1 MFIFKRALPRR
12 AVLRG
17 MGAALALPFLEAMV
31 PALTATAR
39 TAANP
44 PRRFG
49 AVFVPL
55 GERPGFWTPAT
66 VGADFEFTPILKPIE
81 KFRQHVT
88 VISELCDPL
97 DGHATTVSAW
107 LSGALPK
114 KTFAEDVYSGETVDQ
129 VIARKIGQE
138 TPLPSLE
145 LATEDFTGYIGG
157 CDTQYSCAY
166 MNTISWSSA
175 TTPVPMEINP
185 RVVFERLF
193 GRPGTAAQRQQRR
206 QTDKSILDSLTDD
219 VKELEQGLGA
229 RDLGRLREY
238 LDHVREVER
247 RIQMSERAGAAS
259 VQEVDAPFGIPE
271 SWEEHALLMFE
282 LAALAYQSD
291 ITRVTS
297 FMMAKDASMISYTN
311 LGISE
316 PHHSTTH
323 HLELPESIPN
333 LVKINTYHMG
343 LFAKFLERLA
353 STPDGD
359 GSLLDHSLLLFG
371 SGMSEANTHS
381 RLNIPTLLVGGAATG
396 FTGNRH
402 IRTAPETPFANCL
415 LSLANLYGCELG
427 KFGTLSTGEISL

>member
-1 MFIFKRALPRR
+1 
-12 AVLRG
+12 
-17 MGAALALPFLEAMV
+17 MGAALALPLLEAMV
-31 PALTATAR
+31 PALTATAK

-55 GERPGFWTPAT
+55 GERPGYWTPAT
-66 VGADFEFTPILKPIE
+66 VGSNFEFTPILKPIE

-88 VISELCDPL
+88 LVSELCDPL

-107 LSGALPK
+107 LSGAIPK

-129 VIARKIGQE
+129 VIARKIGQQ

-193 GRPGTAAQRQQRR
+193 GRPGTAAQRQQRMR
-206 QTDKSILDSLTDD
+206 TDSSILDSLADD
-219 VKELEQGLGA
+219 VKDLERGLGN
-229 RDLGRLREY
+229 RDLGRLHEY

-247 RIQMSERAGAAS
+247 RIQLSERKEANS
-259 VQEVDAPFGIPE
+259 VREVDAPFGIPE
-271 SWEEHALLMFE
+271 SWEEHARLMFE
-282 LAALAYQSD
+282 LAALAYQAD
-291 ITRVTS
+291 ITRVLT

-333 LVKINTYHMG
+333 LVKINTYHMT
-343 LFAKFLERLA
+343 LFAEFIERLSA
-353 STPDGD
+353 TPDGD
-359 GSLLDHSLLLFG
+359 GSVLDHSLLLFG
-371 SGMSEANTHS
+371 SGMGEANTHS
-381 RLNIPTLLVGGAATG
+381 RLNIPTLLVGGGSVG
-396 FTGNRH
+396 FKGNRH
-402 IRTAPETPFANCL
+402 IQTAPETHFANCL
-415 LSLANLYGCELG
+415 LSLANTFGCDLE
-427 KFGTLSTGEISL
+427 KFGTLSTGEVSL